1 MLHIVRYKWGGER
14 VRKKYPFTKQEG
26 LKDCA
31 AACMQMII
39 KYYNGY
45 ISINDLNEMLET
57 TKEGVSAFKIIE
69 VSNKIGF
76 KATGIRLN
84 LLELTKSVTLPVI
97 AHVVINNY
105 NHYIVVYKIDSFKK
119 SVIIADPQSKI
130 KTISFKEF
138 ESIWTNVIINL
149 YPVKPIEHRNYEK
162 HLNYKNI
169 ILKNKKTIFQLC
181 YISFIYMILSIVASF
196 YMKYVFDNY
205 LSNFHLIFTVFILF
219 IIINLYKIFTNLI
232 RTKILI
238 GLNKNI
244 DIDLSLDIFSKI
256 LSLPYGYYRNKTTG
270 EIITRYTEL
279 SKIRETIS
287 KVLLTL
293 FLDLPLCITSFIIMY
308 FLNSKLTMISLIAV
322 LLYTIIVIVYN
333 RILNDTIL
341 EAQIKKAEM
350 NTVLIE
356 SINGFET
363 IKGLNLYDYIN
374 LKFENKYI
382 KYLKNVIKIDSILNI
397 KENLKEIVNQ
407 LIEMIIIFTGVIY
420 VRSET
425 ITIGTLMTYNS
436 ILVFFLA
443 PIRNLLSLDNSII
456 ESKRIVKRVNEMLKK
471 EENVKKINIVYGD
484 ILIKSLSFKQNE
496 RIILNKINLHISK
509 GEKVIITGKSGSGK
523 STLLKILMNYYND
536 YQGEIKINGINIKS
550 INLKN
555 VYISQNETLFTD
567 TIYNNIV
574 LGNNDSNFSEIVKMC
589 YVDEIINSNLGYNQ
603 IIEENGFNIS
613 GGQKQ
618 RIILAR
624 SIINEFD
631 LLLIDEGLNQ
641 IDVELERKILK
652 NLFNKFHDKTI
663 IIVSHRLENMDLY
676 DKLIKLENGKVKE
689 CVKRND

>member
-1 MLHIVRYKWGGER
+1 M
-14 VRKKYPFTKQEG
+14 RKKYPFTKQEG

-84 LLELTKSVTLPVI
+84 LLELNKSVTLPVI

-162 HLNYKNI
+162 NLNYKNI

-205 LSNFHLIFTVFILF
+205 LSNFHLIFTIFILF

-238 GLNKNI
+238 DLNKNI

-293 FLDLPLCITSFIIMY
+293 FLDLPLCITSLIIMY

-456 ESKRIVKRVNEMLKK
+456 ESKRIVKRVNEMIKK

-496 RIILNKINLHISK
+496 KIILNKINLHISK

-536 YQGEIKINGINIKS
+536 YQGKIKINGINIKS

-574 LGNNDSNFSEIVKMC
+574 LGNNDSNFSEVVKMC

>member
-84 LLELTKSVTLPVI
+84 LLELNKSVTLPVI

-105 NHYIVVYKIDSFKK
+105 NHYVVVYKIDSFKK

-238 GLNKNI
+238 DLNKNI

-293 FLDLPLCITSFIIMY
+293 FLDLPLCITSLIIMY

-363 IKGLNLYDYIN
+363 IKGLNLYDYIK

-456 ESKRIVKRVNEMLKK
+456 ESKRIVKRVNEMIKK
-471 EENVKKINIVYGD
+471 EENVKKINIVYSD

-496 RIILNKINLHISK
+496 KIILNKINLYISK

>member
-1 MLHIVRYKWGGER
+1 M
-14 VRKKYPFTKQEG
+14 RKKYPFTKQEG

-149 YPVKPIEHRNYEK
+149 YPVKPIEHRNDEK

-238 GLNKNI
+238 DLNKNI

-322 LLYTIIVIVYN
+322 LLYTIIVIGYN

-382 KYLKNVIKIDSILNI
+382 KYLKNVIRIDSILNI

-471 EENVKKINIVYGD
+471 EENVKKINIVYSD

-496 RIILNKINLHISK
+496 KIILNKINLHISK

>member
-1 MLHIVRYKWGGER
+1 M
-14 VRKKYPFTKQEG
+14 RKKYPFTKQEG

-205 LSNFHLIFTVFILF
+205 LSNFHLIFTIFILF

-238 GLNKNI
+238 DLNKNI

-287 KVLLTL
+287 KILLTL
-293 FLDLPLCITSFIIMY
+293 FLDLPLCITSLIIMY

-382 KYLKNVIKIDSILNI
+382 KYLKNVIRIDSILNI

-456 ESKRIVKRVNEMLKK
+456 ESKRIVKRVNEMIKK

-496 RIILNKINLHISK
+496 KIILNKINLHISK

-574 LGNNDSNFSEIVKMC
+574 LGNNDSNFSEVVKMC

>member
-1 MLHIVRYKWGGER
+1 M
-14 VRKKYPFTKQEG
+14 RKKYPFTKQEG

-57 TKEGVSAFKIIE
+57 TKEGVNAFKIIE

-84 LLELTKSVTLPVI
+84 LLELNKSVTLPVI

-238 GLNKNI
+238 DLNKNI

-322 LLYTIIVIVYN
+322 LLYTVIVIVYN

-456 ESKRIVKRVNEMLKK
+456 ESKRIVKRVNEMIKK

-496 RIILNKINLHISK
+496 KIILNKINLHISK

-574 LGNNDSNFSEIVKMC
+574 LGNNDSNFSEVVKMC

>member
-1 MLHIVRYKWGGER
+1 M
-14 VRKKYPFTKQEG
+14 RKKYPFTKQEG

-76 KATGIRLN
+76 KATGIKLN

-238 GLNKNI
+238 NLNKNI

-322 LLYTIIVIVYN
+322 LLYTVIVIVYN

-363 IKGLNLYDYIN
+363 IKGLNLYDYIK

-496 RIILNKINLHISK
+496 KIILNKINLYISK

>member
-1 MLHIVRYKWGGER
+1 M
-14 VRKKYPFTKQEG
+14 RKKYPFTKQEG

-238 GLNKNI
+238 DLNKNI

-322 LLYTIIVIVYN
+322 LLYTVIVIVYN

-363 IKGLNLYDYIN
+363 IKGLNLYDYIK

-382 KYLKNVIKIDSILNI
+382 KYLKNVIRIDSILNI

-471 EENVKKINIVYGD
+471 EENVKKINIVYSD

-496 RIILNKINLHISK
+496 KIILNKINLHISK

-536 YQGEIKINGINIKS
+536 YQGKIKINGINIKS

-574 LGNNDSNFSEIVKMC
+574 LGNNDSNFSEVVKMC

>member
-1 MLHIVRYKWGGER
+1 M
-14 VRKKYPFTKQEG
+14 RKKYPFTKQEG

-84 LLELTKSVTLPVI
+84 LLELNKSVTLPVI

-205 LSNFHLIFTVFILF
+205 LSNFHLIFTIFILF

-238 GLNKNI
+238 DLNKNI

-322 LLYTIIVIVYN
+322 LLYTIIVISYN

-382 KYLKNVIKIDSILNI
+382 KYLKNVIRIDSILNI

-496 RIILNKINLHISK
+496 KIILNKINLHISK

-574 LGNNDSNFSEIVKMC
+574 LGNNDSNFSEVVKMC

>member
-1 MLHIVRYKWGGER
+1 M
-14 VRKKYPFTKQEG
+14 RKKYPFTKQEG

-84 LLELTKSVTLPVI
+84 LLELNKSVTLPVI

-238 GLNKNI
+238 DLNKNI

-322 LLYTIIVIVYN
+322 LLYTVIVIAYN
-333 RILNDTIL
+333 RILNDIIL

-471 EENVKKINIVYGD
+471 EENVKKINIVYSD

-496 RIILNKINLHISK
+496 KIILNKINLHISK

-574 LGNNDSNFSEIVKMC
+574 LGNNDSNFSEVVKMC

>member
-238 GLNKNI
+238 NLNKNI

-382 KYLKNVIKIDSILNI
+382 KYLKNVIRIDSILNI

-496 RIILNKINLHISK
+496 KIILNKINLHISK

>member
-1 MLHIVRYKWGGER
+1 M
-14 VRKKYPFTKQEG
+14 RKKYPFTKQEG

-84 LLELTKSVTLPVI
+84 LLELNKSVTLPVI

-238 GLNKNI
+238 DLNKNI

-293 FLDLPLCITSFIIMY
+293 FLDLPLCITSLIIMY

-363 IKGLNLYDYIN
+363 IKGLNLYDYIK

-471 EENVKKINIVYGD
+471 EENVKKINIVYSD

-496 RIILNKINLHISK
+496 KIILNKINLHISK

-574 LGNNDSNFSEIVKMC
+574 LGNNDSNFSEVVKMC

>member
-1 MLHIVRYKWGGER
+1 M
-14 VRKKYPFTKQEG
+14 RKKYPFTKQEG

-238 GLNKNI
+238 NLNKNI

-322 LLYTIIVIVYN
+322 LLYTIIVIAYN

-363 IKGLNLYDYIN
+363 IKGLNLYDYIK

-471 EENVKKINIVYGD
+471 EENVKKINIVYSD

-496 RIILNKINLHISK
+496 KIILNKINLHISK

>member
-1 MLHIVRYKWGGER
+1 M
-14 VRKKYPFTKQEG
+14 RKKYPFTKQEG

-84 LLELTKSVTLPVI
+84 LLELNKSVTLPVI

-238 GLNKNI
+238 DLNKNI

-293 FLDLPLCITSFIIMY
+293 FLDLPLCITSLIIMY

-322 LLYTIIVIVYN
+322 LLYTIIVIAYN

-363 IKGLNLYDYIN
+363 IKGLNLYGYIN
-374 LKFENKYI
+374 QKFENKYI

-471 EENVKKINIVYGD
+471 EENVKKINIVYSD

-496 RIILNKINLHISK
+496 KIILNKINLHISK

-574 LGNNDSNFSEIVKMC
+574 LGNNDSNFSEVVKMC

>member
-1 MLHIVRYKWGGER
+1 M
-14 VRKKYPFTKQEG
+14 RKKYPFTKQEG

-205 LSNFHLIFTVFILF
+205 LSNFHLIFTIFILF

-238 GLNKNI
+238 DLNKNI

-293 FLDLPLCITSFIIMY
+293 FLDLPLCITSLIIMY

-322 LLYTIIVIVYN
+322 LLYTIIVIAYN

-471 EENVKKINIVYGD
+471 EENVKKINIVYSD

-496 RIILNKINLHISK
+496 KIILNKINLHISK

-555 VYISQNETLFTD
+555 IYISQNETLFTD

>member
-1 MLHIVRYKWGGER
+1 M
-14 VRKKYPFTKQEG
+14 RKKYPFTKQEG

-238 GLNKNI
+238 DLNKNI

-293 FLDLPLCITSFIIMY
+293 FLDLPLCITSLIIMY

-322 LLYTIIVIVYN
+322 LLYTIIVIAYN

-496 RIILNKINLHISK
+496 KIILNKINLHISK

>member
-84 LLELTKSVTLPVI
+84 LLELNKSVTLPVI

-238 GLNKNI
+238 NLNKNI

-293 FLDLPLCITSFIIMY
+293 FLDLPLCITSLIIMY

-322 LLYTIIVIVYN
+322 LLYTIIVIAYN

-471 EENVKKINIVYGD
+471 EENVKKINIVYSD

-496 RIILNKINLHISK
+496 KIILNKINLHISK

>member
-84 LLELTKSVTLPVI
+84 LLELNKSVTLPVI

-238 GLNKNI
+238 DLNKNI

-293 FLDLPLCITSFIIMY
+293 FLDLPLCITSLIIMY

-471 EENVKKINIVYGD
+471 EENVKKINIVYSD

-496 RIILNKINLHISK
+496 KIILNKINLHISK

-574 LGNNDSNFSEIVKMC
+574 LGNNDSNFSEVVKMC

>member
-1 MLHIVRYKWGGER
+1 M
-14 VRKKYPFTKQEG
+14 RKKYPFTKQEG

-84 LLELTKSVTLPVI
+84 LLELNKSVTLPVI

-238 GLNKNI
+238 DLNKNI

-322 LLYTIIVIVYN
+322 LLYTVIVIVYN

-363 IKGLNLYDYIN
+363 IKGLNLYDYIK

-456 ESKRIVKRVNEMLKK
+456 ESKRIVKRVNEMIKK

-496 RIILNKINLHISK
+496 KIILNKINLHISK

>member
-1 MLHIVRYKWGGER
+1 M
-14 VRKKYPFTKQEG
+14 RKKYPFTKQEG

-84 LLELTKSVTLPVI
+84 LLELNKSVTLPVI

-205 LSNFHLIFTVFILF
+205 LSNFHLIFTIFILF

-238 GLNKNI
+238 DLNKNI

-322 LLYTIIVIVYN
+322 LLYTIIVIAYN

-382 KYLKNVIKIDSILNI
+382 KYLKNVITIDSILNI

-471 EENVKKINIVYGD
+471 EENVKKINIVYSD

-496 RIILNKINLHISK
+496 KIILNKINLHISK

-574 LGNNDSNFSEIVKMC
+574 LGNNDSNFSEVVKMC

>member
-1 MLHIVRYKWGGER
+1 M
-14 VRKKYPFTKQEG
+14 RKKYPFTKQEG

-84 LLELTKSVTLPVI
+84 LLELNKSVTLPVI

-238 GLNKNI
+238 DLNKNI

-322 LLYTIIVIVYN
+322 LLYTVIVIAYN

-341 EAQIKKAEM
+341 VAQIKKAEM

-374 LKFENKYI
+374 QKFENKYI
-382 KYLKNVIKIDSILNI
+382 KYLKNVIRIDNILNI

-471 EENVKKINIVYGD
+471 EENVKKINIVYSD

-496 RIILNKINLHISK
+496 KIILNKINLHISK

>member
-1 MLHIVRYKWGGER
+1 M
-14 VRKKYPFTKQEG
+14 RKKYPFTKQEG

-84 LLELTKSVTLPVI
+84 LLELNKSVTLPVI

-238 GLNKNI
+238 DLNKNI

-293 FLDLPLCITSFIIMY
+293 FLDLPLCITSLIIMY

-322 LLYTIIVIVYN
+322 LLYTVIVIAYN
-333 RILNDTIL
+333 RILNDIIL

-363 IKGLNLYDYIN
+363 IKGLNLYDYIK

-471 EENVKKINIVYGD
+471 EENVKKINIVYSD

-496 RIILNKINLHISK
+496 KIILNKINLHISK

>member
-1 MLHIVRYKWGGER
+1 M
-14 VRKKYPFTKQEG
+14 RKKYPFTKQEG

-84 LLELTKSVTLPVI
+84 LLELNKSVTLPVI

-162 HLNYKNI
+162 NLNYKNI

-238 GLNKNI
+238 DLNKNI

-293 FLDLPLCITSFIIMY
+293 FLDLPLCITSLIIMY

-363 IKGLNLYDYIN
+363 IKGLNLYDYIK

-471 EENVKKINIVYGD
+471 EENVKKINIVYSD

-496 RIILNKINLHISK
+496 KIILNKINLHISK

>member
-1 MLHIVRYKWGGER
+1 M
-14 VRKKYPFTKQEG
+14 RKKYPFTKQEG

-205 LSNFHLIFTVFILF
+205 LSNFYLIFTVFILF

-238 GLNKNI
+238 NLNKNI

-322 LLYTIIVIVYN
+322 LLYTIIVIGYN

-382 KYLKNVIKIDSILNI
+382 KYLKNVIRIDSILNI

-496 RIILNKINLHISK
+496 KIILNKINLHISK

>member
-1 MLHIVRYKWGGER
+1 M
-14 VRKKYPFTKQEG
+14 RKKYPFTKQEG

-84 LLELTKSVTLPVI
+84 LLELNKSVTLPVI

-238 GLNKNI
+238 DLNKNI

-293 FLDLPLCITSFIIMY
+293 FLDLPLCITSLIIMY

-496 RIILNKINLHISK
+496 KIILNKINLHISK

-574 LGNNDSNFSEIVKMC
+574 LGNNDSNFSEVVKMC

>member
-1 MLHIVRYKWGGER
+1 M
-14 VRKKYPFTKQEG
+14 RKKYPFTKQEG

-205 LSNFHLIFTVFILF
+205 LSNFHLIFTIFILF

-238 GLNKNI
+238 DLNKNI

-287 KVLLTL
+287 KILLTL
-293 FLDLPLCITSFIIMY
+293 FLDLPLCITSLIIMY

-322 LLYTIIVIVYN
+322 LLYTIIVIGYN

-382 KYLKNVIKIDSILNI
+382 KYLKNVIRIDSILNI

-456 ESKRIVKRVNEMLKK
+456 ESKRIVKRVNEMIKK

-496 RIILNKINLHISK
+496 KIILNKINLHISK

>member
-1 MLHIVRYKWGGER
+1 M
-14 VRKKYPFTKQEG
+14 RKKYPFTKQEG

-238 GLNKNI
+238 DLNKNI

-333 RILNDTIL
+333 RILNDAIL

-363 IKGLNLYDYIN
+363 IKGLNLYDYIK

-471 EENVKKINIVYGD
+471 EENVKKINIVYSD

-496 RIILNKINLHISK
+496 KIILNKINLHISK

-574 LGNNDSNFSEIVKMC
+574 LGNNDSNFSEVVKMC

>member
-1 MLHIVRYKWGGER
+1 M
-14 VRKKYPFTKQEG
+14 RKKYPFTKQEG

-84 LLELTKSVTLPVI
+84 LLELNKSVTLPVI

-205 LSNFHLIFTVFILF
+205 LSNFHLIFTIFILF

-238 GLNKNI
+238 NLNKNI

-322 LLYTIIVIVYN
+322 LLYTIIVIAYN

-363 IKGLNLYDYIN
+363 IKGLNLYDYIK

-471 EENVKKINIVYGD
+471 EENVKKINIVYSD

-496 RIILNKINLHISK
+496 KIILNKINLHISK

-574 LGNNDSNFSEIVKMC
+574 LGNNDSNFSEVVKMC

>member
-1 MLHIVRYKWGGER
+1 M
-14 VRKKYPFTKQEG
+14 RKKYPFTKQEG

-84 LLELTKSVTLPVI
+84 LLELNKSVTLPVI

-238 GLNKNI
+238 DLNKNI

-293 FLDLPLCITSFIIMY
+293 FLDLPLCITSLIIMY

-333 RILNDTIL
+333 RILNDIIL

-363 IKGLNLYDYIN
+363 IKGLNLYDYIK

-471 EENVKKINIVYGD
+471 EENVKKINIVYSD

-496 RIILNKINLHISK
+496 KIILNKINLHISK

-574 LGNNDSNFSEIVKMC
+574 LGNNDSNFSEVVKMC

>member
-1 MLHIVRYKWGGER
+1 M
-14 VRKKYPFTKQEG
+14 RKKYPFTKQEG

-84 LLELTKSVTLPVI
+84 LLELNKSVTLPVI

-238 GLNKNI
+238 DLNKNI

-293 FLDLPLCITSFIIMY
+293 FLDLPLCITSLIIMY
-308 FLNSKLTMISLIAV
+308 FLNSKLTMIPLIAV
-322 LLYTIIVIVYN
+322 LLYTIIVIAYN

-496 RIILNKINLHISK
+496 KIILNKINLHISK

>member
-1 MLHIVRYKWGGER
+1 M
-14 VRKKYPFTKQEG
+14 RKKYPFTKQEG

-138 ESIWTNVIINL
+138 ESIWTNVIIHL
-149 YPVKPIEHRNYEK
+149 YQVKPIVHRNYEK

-238 GLNKNI
+238 DLNKNI

-293 FLDLPLCITSFIIMY
+293 FLDLPLCITSLIIMY

-322 LLYTIIVIVYN
+322 LLYTIIVIAYN

-456 ESKRIVKRVNEMLKK
+456 ESKRIVKRVNEMIKK
-471 EENVKKINIVYGD
+471 EENVKKINIVYSD

-496 RIILNKINLHISK
+496 KIILNKINLHISK

>member
-1 MLHIVRYKWGGER
+1 M
-14 VRKKYPFTKQEG
+14 RKKYPFTKQEG

-84 LLELTKSVTLPVI
+84 LLELNKSVTLPVI

-238 GLNKNI
+238 DLNKNI

-322 LLYTIIVIVYN
+322 LLYTVIVIAYN

-496 RIILNKINLHISK
+496 KIILNKINLHISK

>member
-1 MLHIVRYKWGGER
+1 M
-14 VRKKYPFTKQEG
+14 RKKYPFTKQEG

-238 GLNKNI
+238 NLNKNI

-293 FLDLPLCITSFIIMY
+293 FLDLPLCITSLIIMY
-308 FLNSKLTMISLIAV
+308 FLNSKLTIISLIAV
-322 LLYTIIVIVYN
+322 LLYTVIVIAYN

-363 IKGLNLYDYIN
+363 IKGLNLYDYIK

-456 ESKRIVKRVNEMLKK
+456 ESKRIVKRVNEMIKK

-496 RIILNKINLHISK
+496 KIILNKINLHISK

-536 YQGEIKINGINIKS
+536 YQGKIKINGINIKS

-574 LGNNDSNFSEIVKMC
+574 LGNNDSNFSEVVKMC

>member
-1 MLHIVRYKWGGER
+1 M
-14 VRKKYPFTKQEG
+14 RKKYPFTKQEG

-69 VSNKIGF
+69 VLNKIGF

-238 GLNKNI
+238 DLNKNI

-293 FLDLPLCITSFIIMY
+293 FLDLPLCITSLIIMY

-363 IKGLNLYDYIN
+363 IKGLNLYDYIK

-471 EENVKKINIVYGD
+471 EENVKKINIVYSD

-496 RIILNKINLHISK
+496 KIILNKINLHISK

>member
-1 MLHIVRYKWGGER
+1 M
-14 VRKKYPFTKQEG
+14 RKKYPFTKQEG

-205 LSNFHLIFTVFILF
+205 LSNFYLIFTIFILF

-238 GLNKNI
+238 NLNKNI

-382 KYLKNVIKIDSILNI
+382 KYLKNVIRIDSILNI

-471 EENVKKINIVYGD
+471 EENVKKINIVYSD

-496 RIILNKINLHISK
+496 KIILNKINLHISK

>member
-1 MLHIVRYKWGGER
+1 M
-14 VRKKYPFTKQEG
+14 RKKYPFTKQEG

-84 LLELTKSVTLPVI
+84 LLELNKSVTLPVI

-205 LSNFHLIFTVFILF
+205 LSNFHLIFTIFILF

-238 GLNKNI
+238 DLNKNI

-293 FLDLPLCITSFIIMY
+293 FLDLPLCITSLIIMY

-363 IKGLNLYDYIN
+363 IKGLNLYDYIK

-471 EENVKKINIVYGD
+471 EENVKKINIVYSD

-496 RIILNKINLHISK
+496 KIILNKINLHISK

-574 LGNNDSNFSEIVKMC
+574 LGNNDSNFSEVVKMC

>member
-1 MLHIVRYKWGGER
+1 M
-14 VRKKYPFTKQEG
+14 RKKYPFTKQEG

-84 LLELTKSVTLPVI
+84 LLELNKSVTLPVI

-162 HLNYKNI
+162 NLNYKNI

-238 GLNKNI
+238 NLNKNI

-293 FLDLPLCITSFIIMY
+293 FLDLPLCITSLIIMY

-322 LLYTIIVIVYN
+322 LLYTIIVIGYN

-374 LKFENKYI
+374 QKFENKYI

-471 EENVKKINIVYGD
+471 EENVKKINIVYSD

-496 RIILNKINLHISK
+496 KIILNKINLHISK

-624 SIINEFD
+624 SIINEFY

>member
-1 MLHIVRYKWGGER
+1 
-14 VRKKYPFTKQEG
+14 
-26 LKDCA
+26 
-31 AACMQMII
+31 
-39 KYYNGY
+39 
-45 ISINDLNEMLET
+45 MLET

-84 LLELTKSVTLPVI
+84 LLELNKSVTLPVI

-205 LSNFHLIFTVFILF
+205 LSNFHLIFTIFILF

-238 GLNKNI
+238 NLNKNI

-322 LLYTIIVIVYN
+322 LLYTIIVIAYN

-374 LKFENKYI
+374 QKFENKYI

-471 EENVKKINIVYGD
+471 EENVKKINIVYSD

-496 RIILNKINLHISK
+496 KIILNKINLHISK

-574 LGNNDSNFSEIVKMC
+574 LGNNDSNFSEVVKMC